1 MCLLKK
7 ITYGEISEFIQE
19 KKVHIT
25 YLHYIHI
32 SFSGRW
38 SHEYNRIVKRFKNTI
53 AGQFF
58 GHTHYDEFQ
67 IFFNDSEAINIA
79 YLAPSETSLDGLNP
93 AYRIYT
99 IDGIFF

>member
-1 MCLLKK
+1 MPKLC
-7 ITYGEISEFIQE
+7 EFQE
-19 KKVHIT
+19 KKID
-25 YLHYIHI
+25 YYIHVTI
-32 SFSGRW
+32 SGRW

-58 GHTHYDEFQ
+58 GHTHFDEFQ

-99 IDGIFF
+99 IDQAGIPQPRISKVGA